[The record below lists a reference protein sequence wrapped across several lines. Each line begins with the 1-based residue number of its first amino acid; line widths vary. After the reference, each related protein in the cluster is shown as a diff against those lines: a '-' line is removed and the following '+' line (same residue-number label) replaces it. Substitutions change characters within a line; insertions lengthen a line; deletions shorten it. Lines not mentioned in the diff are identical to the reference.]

1 MTSPPSPVPDVA
13 VARRIP
19 AGQPFVVRPD
29 VRPRAV
35 RAATLLAAP
44 PAGLAGAGA
53 VVGGP
58 QGPALGPL
66 AATVAGCCLLLAL
79 LFWLSNPD
87 TPTLAAGPDGLWVR
101 ARVFRGRAVRL
112 PWSEVALVH
121 LRWYG
126 GERVLCVEPRD
137 RGLFRRLGVLAWLDA
152 YSPGPAGRGAPPHPG
167 FTARLRHTDRSTP
180 EVVAA
185 LRRYARG
192 RAPID

>member
-1 MTSPPSPVPDVA
+1 MISPPSPVP

-19 AGQPFVVRPD
+19 EGQPFVVWPD
-29 VRPRAV
+29 VRRRAL
-35 RAATLLAAP
+35 RGAALLAAP
-44 PAGLAGAGA
+44 PLGLAVTGV

-58 QGPALGPL
+58 VAALAVPAVGW
-66 AATVAGCCLLLAL
+66 CLLLAL
-79 LFWLSNPD
+79 LFWLSNPN

-101 ARVFRGRAVRL
+101 ARAFRGQVVHL
-112 PWSEVALVH
+112 PWSDVALVH
-121 LRWYG
+121 QRWYG

-137 RGLFRRLGVLAWLDA
+137 RGLFRRLGLLAWLDA
-152 YSPGPAGRGAPPHPG
+152 YAPGPAGRGRVPHPG